1 MKILLIAQGQ
11 SWAFTLELS
20 SDCSLWVNLRK
31 ENRVPQRYFLSRTVG
46 PPTGAWGRGLGEGGP
61 SSLGPEG
68 STHSAS
74 GQQESHSPQPAA
86 VPGEGRASFP
96 APDAPPRPAP
106 QLRAAGGRLP
116 RPPPAPRPRRRPDWL
131 AQAKRPLAIG
141 HGSPAGR
148 WAAGDWRLASLGIK
162 AQGAQAAQDSHPPT
176 LPAPHDEMGGGG
188 KSGKLASP
196 ASSPSPYFGSSWAQ
210 KFYVDYWWILPP
222 ESCSCRSR
230 KVGEEETLQPT
241 SKQELGCLLFV
252 GGASVGLMF
261 WQHHKECR
269 WLVKNLKNPNS
280 VTVKFRLEAPGQRP
294 KTQQITNIS
303 DWLIDLESNLLF
315 YFSLVSQPF

>member
-1 MKILLIAQGQ
+1 MSQPSKGEPSSTEIFPKQDSG
-11 SWAFTLELS
+11 S
-20 SDCSLWVNLRK
+20 SDGSLGAWAGGRRPLVPGTRGVYSLRK
-31 ENRVPQRYFLSRTVG
+31 RSAGEPF
-46 PPTGAWGRGLGEGGP
+46 AAAGRRPRGGEGLLPRPGCP
-61 SSLGPEG
+61 SAAGAPAQSSRRTPPPP
-68 STHSAS
+68 
-74 GQQESHSPQPAA
+74 SPCAA
-86 VPGEGRASFP
+86 AQ
-96 APDAPPRPAP
+96 APPRLAGPGKEAP
-106 QLRAAGGRLP
+106 GDWP
-116 RPPPAPRPRRRPDWL
+116 RVTCREVS
-131 AQAKRPLAIG
+131 G
-141 HGSPAGR
+141 
-148 WAAGDWRLASLGIK
+148 WRLAVGLVRH
-162 AQGAQAAQDSHPPT
+162 QGPRSPGSSGLPPT
-176 LPAPHDEMGGGG
+176 YTPPSPRRDGGGG

-261 WQHHKECR
+261 WQHRKECR